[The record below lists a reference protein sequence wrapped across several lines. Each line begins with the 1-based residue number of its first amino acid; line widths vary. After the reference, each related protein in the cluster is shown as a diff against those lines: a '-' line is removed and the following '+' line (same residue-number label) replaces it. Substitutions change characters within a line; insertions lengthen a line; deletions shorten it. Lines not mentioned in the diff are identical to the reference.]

1 MVELTDHALEPV
13 ALTSRLRTTRDGA
26 TVIFVGTVR
35 DQARGL
41 QVIRL
46 DYEAFAP
53 MALEQMR
60 NIEREIRARWP
71 ITDVALVHRTGSL
84 KIGEASVV
92 VAVTAPHRKEA
103 FDACQ
108 HGIDTLKQTVPIW
121 KKEYYVEGEA
131 WVDDRP

>member
-13 ALTSRLRTTRDGA
+13 VLASRLRTTRDGA

-35 DQARGL
+35 DRARGL

-60 NIEREIRARWP
+60 SIEREIRARWP

-121 KKEYYVEGEA
+121 KKEYYVKGEA

>member
-1 MVELTDHALEPV
+1 MVELTDRALEPA
-13 ALTSRLRTTRDGA
+13 ALAGRLRTPRDGA

-35 DQARGL
+35 DQARGH

-60 NIEREIRARWP
+60 SIEREVRARWP

-84 KIGEASVV
+84 RIGEASVL

-108 HGIDTLKQTVPIW
+108 HGIDTLKATVPIW
-121 KKEYYVEGEA
+121 KKEYYIEGEA